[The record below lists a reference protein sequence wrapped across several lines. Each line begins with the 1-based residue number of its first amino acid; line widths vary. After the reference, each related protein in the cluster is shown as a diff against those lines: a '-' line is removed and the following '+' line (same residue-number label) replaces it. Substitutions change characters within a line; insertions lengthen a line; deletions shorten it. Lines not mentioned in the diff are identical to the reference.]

1 MNIAFHTL
9 GCKVN
14 QYETEVMREA
24 FIKKGYTIVPDNAP
38 FDIIIINSSM
48 DDKIALV
55 LNIIAVMLKSNI
67 T

>member
-24 FIKKGYTIVPDNAP
+24 FIKKGYTVVPDNAP
-38 FDIIIINSSM
+38 FDIIIINRIF
-48 DDKIALV
+48 KI
-55 LNIIAVMLKSNI
+55 M
-67 T
+67 